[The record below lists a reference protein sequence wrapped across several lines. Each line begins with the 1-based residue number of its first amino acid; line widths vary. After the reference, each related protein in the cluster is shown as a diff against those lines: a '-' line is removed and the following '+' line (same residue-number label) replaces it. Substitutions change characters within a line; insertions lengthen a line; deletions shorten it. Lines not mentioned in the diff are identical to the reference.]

1 MAETET
7 PLFSLIAGELCLD
20 FTNTVSGRDKA
31 DPRAPI
37 TNDRLMSYAD
47 LLAWS
52 EQAGVLTLP
61 LAARL
66 RREAERRPA
75 AASAA
80 LERAIAV
87 REALYRVF
95 SAYAAAA
102 APDAEDL
109 AVLNDVLA
117 TAMSRAR
124 IIPVGEGFVWD
135 WVDEEDALDRMLW
148 PVVRS
153 AAELLTSSRVERVH
167 ECEGDTC
174 TWLFVDTSKNH
185 SRRWCSMAD
194 CGNRAKAR
202 RHYHR
207 TKGDEA

>member
-1 MAETET
+1 MVEPET

-31 DPRAPI
+31 DPHAPV
-37 TNDRLMSYAD
+37 TNDKLASYAD

-52 EQAGVLTLP
+52 ELAGVLTP
-61 LAARL
+61 SLAARL
-66 RREAERRPA
+66 RSEAEQRPA
-75 AASAA
+75 AALAA
-80 LERAIAV
+80 LERAIAL
-87 REALYRVF
+87 REAMYRVF
-95 SAYAAAA
+95 AARAAAA
-102 APDAEDL
+102 ATDVEDL
-109 AVLNDVLA
+109 AVLNDALA
-117 TAMSRAR
+117 AAMARAR
-124 IIPVGEGFVWD
+124 LIPVGEGFVWD
-135 WVDEEDALDRMLW
+135 WPDGEDALDRMLW
-148 PVVRS
+148 PVARS

-185 SRRWCSMAD
+185 SRRWCDMKD

-207 TKGDEA
+207 TRNAS